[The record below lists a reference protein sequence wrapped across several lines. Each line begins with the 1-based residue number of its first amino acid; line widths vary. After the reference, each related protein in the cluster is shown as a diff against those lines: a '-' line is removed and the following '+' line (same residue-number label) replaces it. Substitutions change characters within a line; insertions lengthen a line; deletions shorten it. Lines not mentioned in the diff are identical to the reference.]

1 MLAEWLRPYAQSRRW
16 CLSPDGHGG
25 GRLKVVRSRAPRT
38 AEVFLAPGVPGSLH
52 DGDPA
57 RVTHPENS
65 LGVGRIASISQRSR
79 HAAGP
84 STPRSTRRIVK
95 QQASPTAATGTKL
108 KTDGFNGVK
117 VFSAT
122 MVAQR
127 ESLGGVVTAWIAEHS
142 HFEIIDIVVTQS
154 SDSSFHCIAISVFY
168 SETVAT
174 LPPGRRLTL
183 AKPVP

>member
-1 MLAEWLRPYAQSRRW
+1 MGTAADDCRLCAHERRELPRSSLRR
-16 CLSPDGHGG
+16 G
-25 GRLKVVRSRAPRT
+25 
-38 AEVFLAPGVPGSLH
+38 FLAVSTMAT
-52 DGDPA
+52 PA
-57 RVTHPENS
+57 RLTHHENS

-79 HAAGP
+79 HAARP
-84 STPRSTRRIVK
+84 STPRTTRRIVK
-95 QQASPTAATGTKL
+95 QQASPTAATSTKL

-127 ESLGGVVTAWIAEHS
+127 ESLGGVVTAWIAGHS

-168 SETVAT
+168 REDVA
-174 LPPGRRLTL
+174 PRAGIPRP
-183 AKPVP
+183 A